1 MFSDTRLLHSSQS
14 ITMKG
19 AVRVTGGGPGK
30 DLAANASLYTCLVM
44 DMPLERLKLRWVVA
58 WLGGLLAKW
67 WQLSQGGGAG
77 GVEET
82 CMPACAELVACRWSP
97 ASVSCLPSPCRR
109 IGVFPVL
116 WRHMQQEPTQSLSRA
131 STLALAVGTPGL
143 AGGPGED
150 IEAALEDLERG
161 PSPPDSA
168 RCGAG
173 AVAVLQVLA
182 TLLCC

>member
-1 MFSDTRLLHSSQS
+1 
-14 ITMKG
+14 MKG

-44 DMPLERLKLRWVVA
+44 DMPLERLKLRWVA
-58 WLGGLLAKW
+58 WAGDVLCKW
-67 WQLSQGGGAG
+67 WQLSRGGWACGI
-77 GVEET
+77 VERRICRLCARRLPMVPCFT
-82 CMPACAELVACRWSP
+82 CHPP
-97 ASVSCLPSPCRR
+97 PSPCRR

-116 WRHMQQEPTQSLSRA
+116 WRHMQQEPTQSLGRA

-143 AGGPGED
+143 SGGPGED

-173 AVAVLQVLA
+173 AVAGAASGCYATVLLLA
-182 TLLCC
+182 NLACLWSALCGS